1 MPSSGTDRD
10 IRRKI
15 RISFWIILL
24 FLAGMIVLQIVAENL
39 YPPQEIEN
47 SLQLSRNQ
55 TYTFADFKYGPQ
67 DWRPYNYPLRIDAG
81 TAGGNGSWYVMF
93 ISLDGTPWGGNPN
106 MERRRHLVVDY
117 RFENLSGMAAFHLY
131 GIRKY
136 SPECVTNRQDGYG
149 TSGYMVI
156 GSDLPGMP
164 ASGTEILPGFN
175 NVEISLSNLPAS
187 AISGTEERYLLEFNK
202 GPASGQDSLHF
213 TTDLSFRK
221 GQVITT
227 PSRQGSF
234 YITHT
239 GGSPLSDIIL
249 MVAVNQTQP
258 DTFRV
263 HITSVPEAEDP

>member
-1 MPSSGTDRD
+1 MPSSGTDRA
-10 IRRKI
+10 ISRKI
-15 RISFWIILL
+15 RISFCIILI

-39 YPPQEIEN
+39 YSPQEIES

-67 DWRPYNYPLRIDAG
+67 EWRPYNYPLRID
-81 TAGGNGSWYVMF
+81 TASGGGEESWYLMF
-93 ISLDGTPWGGNPN
+93 IRLNGTPWGGNPN
-106 MERRRHLVVDY
+106 IERRRHLIVDY
-117 RFENLSGMAAFHLY
+117 RFEDLSGMASFNLY

-136 SPECVTNRQDGYG
+136 SPEGVTNRQEGYG
-149 TSGYMVI
+149 TSGYTVI

-164 ASGTEILPGFN
+164 GYGTDVLPAFN
-175 NVEISLSNLPAS
+175 NVEVSLSNLPAS
-187 AISGTEERYLLEFNK
+187 SLTETDERFLLEFNK
-202 GPASGQDSLHF
+202 GPTSGQDSLHF
-213 TTDLSFRK
+213 TTDLSVRK

-227 PSRQGSF
+227 SSGQGSF

-249 MVAVNQTQP
+249 MVAVNRTQP

-263 HITSVPEAEDP
+263 YISSQPEVED